1 LKKKILLVGASTGG
15 PSQIKALLSS
25 INSLTCTV
33 VIVQHMR
40 EEVLPFF
47 IKDLKDT
54 LKIKVQTTP
63 LETTFDEPSI
73 IVCAESSV
81 LRKSFGAF
89 SITTDKKNQN
99 YTPDINKLFNSFV
112 NYAEYFDLHVL
123 IMTGIGSDGVDG
135 AKNLKSKGAKIF
147 AQDEKSSPV
156 YGMPKAALE
165 RGIVD
170 EVKSL
175 DEIKKC
181 FRGL

>member
-1 LKKKILLVGASTGG
+1 
-15 PSQIKALLSS
+15 
-25 INSLTCTV
+25 
-33 VIVQHMR
+33 MR

-47 IKDLKDT
+47 IKDLKES
-54 LKIKVQTTP
+54 LKVQVQTTP
-63 LETTFDEPSI
+63 LQTIFDEPSV
-73 IVCAESSV
+73 IVCSESCV
-81 LRKSFGAF
+81 LQKSFGVY
-89 SITTDKKNQN
+89 SITTDKINQN

-112 NYAEYFDLHVL
+112 NYADDFDLHVL

-135 AKNLKSKGAKIF
+135 ATNLKAKGAKIF

-170 EVKSL
+170 EVKTL